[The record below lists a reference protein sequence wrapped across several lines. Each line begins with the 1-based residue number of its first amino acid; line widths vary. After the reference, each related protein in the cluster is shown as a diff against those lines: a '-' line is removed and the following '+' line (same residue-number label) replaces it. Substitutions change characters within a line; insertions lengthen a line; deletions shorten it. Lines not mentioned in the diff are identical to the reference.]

1 MKTFALK
8 LLLPLAAT
16 LFWQVSVYATG
27 VDGSASIVDQVERG
41 TLLLK
46 SENRE
51 STENEHSNWQLAL
64 EMTTDVSM
72 DINGLIASVTVVHT
86 FKNLSNSWME
96 GMYVFPL
103 PNDSAV
109 NGMEMEVDGRRII
122 GEIKEKQQAQ
132 KIYQQAK
139 HAGKKAALLSQSRPN
154 IFTSKVANIPP
165 QDQIKVEIRYLQ
177 SVRLDQG
184 IFEIRFPLVVG
195 PRFNAMPTISTES
208 AAVSGFATDG
218 TMSIRDITPDSTAPK
233 VSIAV
238 NLTPGFELANIQA
251 LYHPMDKL
259 QNGDN
264 VQLTLTELSTIAN
277 RDFVLNWQPK
287 QSQQIQV
294 AHFSEQVDG
303 EDFHK
308 ILIMPPQES
317 DAQSQRLARELI
329 FVVDTSGSMSGM
341 SMQQAKRALIQSLD
355 RLSQYDKFNI
365 IEFDNDF
372 TMFAPVSQPATLDVL
387 EQARHWITSLRANGG
402 TNMYP
407 ALAKALTSAN
417 STEREV
423 KQIIFLT
430 DGAVNNEQRLFE
442 LIHNQLG
449 QSRLFT
455 IGIGSAP
462 NSYFMSRAAKA
473 GSGTFTFI
481 GKPEEVESKLT
492 SLFEKLSRPVYTR
505 FSIVSSDGLEFE
517 LYPNPIPDLYYGEPL
532 VLHFKTNGANGA
544 LTLSA
549 DNGNDKWQHKLHLGP
564 AAQDKGV
571 ANLWARQKIA
581 SLLESKIRGVDDAT
595 VRQQILSVA
604 LKHRLVSPYTSFV
617 AVEQKV
623 SRPQDENMENQR
635 VKQAMPNGW
644 SKQQVFGYPQTDLGT
659 RGMLMLAWIL
669 LALACII
676 CFAKVM
682 REEG

>member
-1 MKTFALK
+1 MKTSNLK
-8 LLLPLAAT
+8 LLFVLLLTFVWMQDVFAN
-16 LFWQVSVYATG
+16 
-27 VDGSASIVDQVERG
+27 IVDEVERG

-46 SENRE
+46 AENQQA
-51 STENEHSNWQLAL
+51 SVGDWQPAL
-64 EMTTDVSM
+64 EMQTDVSM

-86 FKNLSNSWME
+86 FKNPSDTWME

-103 PNDSAV
+103 PDDSAV
-109 NGMEMEVDGRRII
+109 NGMQMEVDGRKII
-122 GEIKEKQQAQ
+122 GEIKEKQQAKQ
-132 KIYQQAK
+132 IYQQAK
-139 HAGKKAALLSQSRPN
+139 REGKKAALLSQSRPN

-177 SVRLDQG
+177 NVRLDNG
-184 IFEIRFPLVVG
+184 IFELRFPLVIG
-195 PRFNAMPTISTES
+195 PRFNAQPTISTES
-208 AAVSGFATDG
+208 APVSGFASDG
-218 TMSIRDITPDSTAPK
+218 TMSIDNIAADTEAPK

-238 NLTPGFELANIQA
+238 NLNPGFELATFDSV
-251 LYHPMDKL
+251 YHSMDKL
-259 QNGDN
+259 QHGDTL
-264 VQLTLTELSTIAN
+264 QLSLTEQQTIAN

-287 QSQQIQV
+287 QTNQIQL
-294 AHFSEQVDG
+294 AHFSEQVEG

-308 ILIMPPQES
+308 VLIMPPQPSNDE
-317 DAQSQRLARELI
+317 SQRLARELI

-341 SMQQAKRALIQSLD
+341 SMQQAKRALVQSLD
-355 RLSQYDKFNI
+355 RLTYQDSFNI

-372 TMFAPVSQPATLDVL
+372 TQFAAKSQRATADIL
-387 EQARHWITSLRANGG
+387 EQARHWINGLSADGG

-407 ALAKALTSAN
+407 ALKQALTSSN
-417 STEREV
+417 SAEQKV

-430 DGAVNNEQRLFE
+430 DGAVNNEQQLIE

-481 GKPEEVESKLT
+481 GKPEEVESKLAT
-492 SLFEKLSRPVYTR
+492 LFEKLSRPAFTR
-505 FSIVSSDGLEFE
+505 FAITGSDGVEFE

-532 VLHFKTNGANGA
+532 VLHFKSNGANGA

-549 DNGNDKWQHKLHLGP
+549 DNGHNKWQHKLHLGP

-571 ANLWARQKIA
+571 ASLWARQKIA
-581 SLLESKIRGVDDAT
+581 SIMESKSRGVDEAT
-595 VRQQILSVA
+595 VRNQVLPVA
-604 LKHRLVSPYTSFV
+604 LKHQLVSPYTSFV

-623 SRPQDENMENQR
+623 SRPQAEKLDSQR
-635 VKQAMPNGW
+635 VKQAMPKGW
-644 SKQQVFGYPQTDLGT
+644 SKQKVFGYPQTDLGT
-659 RGMLMLAWIL
+659 RGMLMLAWLL
-669 LALACII
+669 LALACVF
-676 CFAKVM
+676 CFGKVM
-682 REEG
+682 RDE